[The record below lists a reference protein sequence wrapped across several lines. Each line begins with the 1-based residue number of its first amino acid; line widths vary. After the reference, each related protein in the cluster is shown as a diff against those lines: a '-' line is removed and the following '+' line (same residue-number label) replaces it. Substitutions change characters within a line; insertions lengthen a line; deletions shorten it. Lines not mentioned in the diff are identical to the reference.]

1 MPEVKEVDLSAGR
14 RDFLAE
20 AEKIAGSVTKQE
32 KRRHNIW
39 MDPFSIFFVKKGE
52 KQMLN
57 AISTLLVVASL
68 LLGGGGATVAYA
80 QGSLPDQALYGV
92 KLLSEDI
99 YQEITSDPQAE
110 WQLSL
115 ELTNRRI
122 EEIQALI
129 EAGEVLPDSLV
140 TRYQNQVEA
149 AIRFASNLP
158 DDQAIQALTRIRESL
173 QAQQNT
179 LAESGQ
185 LANGDTTKTCSQL
198 QDMLQTRLSQVED
211 GLVSPDRLRD
221 QLQQHDQIQLR
232 DRDPLYD
239 ITATA
244 DDTLQTPVLQDG
256 ENNPWTDETPVPGSG
271 YGPGPGPDYCDT
283 CTPVY
288 DGTGQQWGGSD
299 EAPAQGGSQN
309 SSQGGGSDNSGGN
322 GKGNK

>member
-1 MPEVKEVDLSAGR
+1 
-14 RDFLAE
+14 
-20 AEKIAGSVTKQE
+20 
-32 KRRHNIW
+32 
-39 MDPFSIFFVKKGE
+39 
-52 KQMLN
+52 MLN
-57 AISTLLVVASL
+57 AISTLLVVVSL
-68 LLGGGGATVAYA
+68 LLGSGGATVAYA

-115 ELTNRRI
+115 ELANRRI

-149 AIRFASNLP
+149 SIRFASNLP
-158 DDQAIQALTRIRESL
+158 DDQALQALTRIRATL
-173 QAQQNT
+173 QAQQNDLT
-179 LAESGQ
+179 QSSQ
-185 LANGDTTKTCSQL
+185 QDNGDTLKTCSML

-211 GLVSPDRLRD
+211 GLVSPGQLRD
-221 QLQQHDQIQLR
+221 QLQQHDQIQQR
-232 DRDPLYD
+232 DRDRVYD
-239 ITATA
+239 STPTVE
-244 DDTLQTPVLQDG
+244 DTLQTNVPSDG
-256 ENNPWTDETPVPGSG
+256 ENNPWTTETPVPGSG

-309 SSQGGGSDNSGGN
+309 SAQGGGSDNSGGSN